1 MVLQA
6 LPNLVNGFSGCS
18 TQTECANKYIIDNNQ
33 SQYEMNTTLHSGG
46 GSGGGGKG
54 KRKRGLRRRLSRYN
68 KNKRGGDDS
77 GSAIQDYYSCEAPDP
92 NVTTVVQF
100 DNNGPDVSPLNSN
113 SSSVDTNT
121 TLIAGQNNSLNDCYA
136 TGTCVETPCAAAAAE
151 ATVPAQGGGGATKRR
166 ITKRIIT
173 IKRKRTIRRRN
184 TKTKTK
190 KTIKTKRKNNKKKKN
205 TRRN

>member
-6 LPNLVNGFSGCS
+6 LPNLVNGFNGCS

-46 GSGGGGKG
+46 GGG

-77 GSAIQDYYSCEAPDP
+77 GTATQDYYSCEAPDP
-92 NVTTVVQF
+92 NVTRVVQF

-136 TGTCVETPCAAAAAE
+136 TGTCVETPCAAAAAS
-151 ATVPAQGGGGATKRR
+151 ALPAQGGGGGTKRR
-166 ITKRIIT
+166 KRTTKRVKS
-173 IKRKRTIRRRN
+173 IKRKRTTRRN
-184 TKTKTK
+184 TI

>member
-6 LPNLVNGFSGCS
+6 LPNLVNGFNGCS

-46 GSGGGGKG
+46 GGG

-77 GSAIQDYYSCEAPDP
+77 GTAIQDYYSCEAPDP

-136 TGTCVETPCAAAAAE
+136 TGTCVETPCAAAAAS
-151 ATVPAQGGGGATKRR
+151 ALPAQGGGGGTKRRKRTTKRR
-166 ITKRIIT
+166 ITKR
-173 IKRKRTIRRRN
+173 RKRTTRRN
-184 TKTKTK
+184 TI

>member
-6 LPNLVNGFSGCS
+6 LPNLVNGFNGCS

-46 GSGGGGKG
+46 GGG

-77 GSAIQDYYSCEAPDP
+77 GTAIQDYYSCEAPDP
-92 NVTTVVQF
+92 NVTRVVQF

-136 TGTCVETPCAAAAAE
+136 TGTCVETPCAAAASAL
-151 ATVPAQGGGGATKRR
+151 PAQGGGGGTKRRKRTTKRR
-166 ITKRIIT
+166 ITKR
-173 IKRKRTIRRRN
+173 RKRTTRR
-184 TKTKTK
+184 

>member
-6 LPNLVNGFSGCS
+6 LPNLVNGFNGCS

-46 GSGGGGKG
+46 GGG

-77 GSAIQDYYSCEAPDP
+77 GTAIQDYYSCEAPDP

-136 TGTCVETPCAAAAAE
+136 TGTCVETPCAAAAA

-166 ITKRIIT
+166 ITKRRITKRRIT
-173 IKRKRTIRRRN
+173 IKRKRTTRRRN
-184 TKTKTK
+184 TKTR
-190 KTIKTKRKNNKKKKN
+190 KTKRKNNKKKKN